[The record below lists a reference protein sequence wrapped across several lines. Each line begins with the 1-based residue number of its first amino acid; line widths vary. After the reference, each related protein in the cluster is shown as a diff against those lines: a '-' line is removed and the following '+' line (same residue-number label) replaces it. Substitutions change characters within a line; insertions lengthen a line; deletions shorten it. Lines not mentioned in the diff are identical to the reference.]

1 MSLLLLIPLLLAP
14 GAGERDNRAGV
25 EAWNRSDGAEAVRRF
40 DAAAA
45 ADTADA
51 DYAFNAATARARA
64 GQDGEADFAR
74 ALALARDRD
83 GKARVFYNR
92 GTARLRKALEA
103 PPGQGDVSGAITD
116 LREALKLRPSWQ
128 DASRNLDRALRL
140 RPPPQPKQDPK
151 SGDQPKD
158 KDKPNPDPKD
168 PKEPQPRRPEDGKP
182 TDPPPSEGMDP
193 RDAKRILDGAAA
205 REAQQA
211 KENNRRKNEETDG
224 PDW

>member
-1 MSLLLLIPLLLAP
+1 MNLLLVATLLLSP
-14 GAGERDNRAGV
+14 GAGERDNRRGV
-25 EAWNRSDGAEAVRRF
+25 EAWNRADGPEAVRRF

-45 ADTADA
+45 ADSTVA
-51 DYAFNAATARARA
+51 DYAFNAGTAKARANR
-64 GQDGEADFAR
+64 DGEADFAR
-74 ALALARDRD
+74 ALALAGDRD
-83 GKARVFYNR
+83 AKARAFYNR
-92 GTARLRKALEA
+92 GTSRLRKALEA

-151 SGDQPKD
+151 GGDQPKNEP
-158 KDKPNPDPKD
+158 KPGPKD
-168 PKEPQPRRPEDGKP
+168 SKEPEPKSSEGGKP
-182 TDPPPSEGMDP
+182 SEPPPSEAMDP
-193 RDAKRILDGAAA
+193 RDARRILDGAAA

-211 KENNRRKNEETDG
+211 KETNRRKNEETDA